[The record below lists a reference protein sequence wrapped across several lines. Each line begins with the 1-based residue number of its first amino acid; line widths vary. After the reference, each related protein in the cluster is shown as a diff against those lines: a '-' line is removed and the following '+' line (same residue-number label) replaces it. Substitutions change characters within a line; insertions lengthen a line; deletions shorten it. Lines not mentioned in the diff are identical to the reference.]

1 MINYLI
7 LALSTM
13 MTSGKALFCK
23 AIGTGKYSRK
33 ETAVLNFKA
42 FFVAFICAVIFVIG
56 RLGDILTVSSFSLVM
71 AIFFGLSVALTQIM
85 QAKALGNGSSSIVT
99 LIYSCGFLVPIFYG
113 LIFWGEEVSIYQWLG
128 VALILASLTLI
139 VFKTEKSSA
148 ILTWLPFAILAMLGS
163 GINAIFQ
170 KTHQYSEFADELPFF
185 LVFALFFSTLFT
197 GAASLV
203 ISGKGGSPAQL
214 TKKQRMMKNIVIP
227 ICLGICVGMLNF
239 LNLSLSGRLPSVILF
254 PVSNIG
260 GLILTS
266 VISGIIYKDKPT
278 KRQLV
283 GLITG
288 VIAILMV
295 GIL

>member
-1 MINYLI
+1 
-7 LALSTM
+7 M

-56 RLGDILTVSSFSLVM
+56 KLGDILTVSSFSLVM

-85 QAKALGNGSSSIVT
+85 QANALGNGSSSIVT

-113 LIFWGEEVSIYQWLG
+113 LMFWGEEVSIYQWLG
-128 VALILASLTLI
+128 VVLILASLILI

-148 ILTWLPFAILAMLGS
+148 ILTWLPFAVLAMLGS

-203 ISGKGGSPAQL
+203 ISGKGGSPAQP

-227 ICLGICVGMLNF
+227 ICLGVCVGALNF

>member
-185 LVFALFFSTLFT
+185 LVFALLFSTLFT

>member
-1 MINYLI
+1 
-7 LALSTM
+7 M

-56 RLGDILTVSSFSLVM
+56 KLGDILTVSSFSLVM

-85 QAKALGNGSSSIVT
+85 QAKALVNGSSSIVT

-113 LIFWGEEVSIYQWLG
+113 LMFWGEEVSIYQWLG
-128 VALILASLTLI
+128 VVLILASLILI

-148 ILTWLPFAILAMLGS
+148 ILTWLPFAVLAMLGS

-203 ISGKGGSPAQL
+203 ISGKGGSPAQP

-227 ICLGICVGMLNF
+227 ICLGVCVGALNF

>member
-1 MINYLI
+1 
-7 LALSTM
+7 M